1 MILKWEPKFRKVY
14 AGAEL
19 SQAKIVI
26 DLMIFSKIRIYY
38 MECIEGLTNLKHL
51 TFKWNILK
59 WFSVAVH
66 LPLSYCLAQ
75 PNWLQGAIFLQI
87 RYGFRMEKYSH
98 ILNWCGRIFIKGHTR
113 NRECRRDCSFTKLVY
128 PFNNKMIWFVIL
140 MHQNFFLSLKTSLF
154 QVYGNIEIVEGYSSQ
169 TY

>member
-1 MILKWEPKFRKVY
+1 M
-14 AGAEL
+14 
-19 SQAKIVI
+19 I

-87 RYGFRMEKYSH
+87 MYGFRKEKYSN
-98 ILNWCGRIFIKGHTR
+98 ILHWCGRIFIKCHTH
-113 NRECRRDCSFTKLVY
+113 NRECRKKCFYIQLVY
-128 PFNNKMIWFVIL
+128 SFNNEMIGLRHLIL
-140 MHQNFFLSLKTSLF
+140 
-154 QVYGNIEIVEGYSSQ
+154 YSSFICIHFIVYTVLSVLCDRLSILTRHTKNRKMVSKRQ
-169 TY
+169 